1 MWILDFLNGLPKEL
15 VVGILAALPISEVR
29 GSVPIGII
37 QLGLPP
43 IKVLI
48 ISICASLLPVF
59 PILWF
64 LGAFTE
70 KLRKIKF
77 FDKFFDWLFKRTRS
91 RSTVV
96 EKFEVLG
103 LIVFVAI
110 PFPTTGIWT
119 GCVAA
124 YLFGLPWKHAFFATA
139 VGTTI
144 ASVLMLGFS
153 VGVITLW

>member
-1 MWILDFLNGLPKEL
+1 MWILNFLNGLPKEL
-15 VVGILAALPISEVR
+15 IVGILAALPISEVR
-29 GSVPIGII
+29 GSVPIGLK
-37 QLGLPP
+37 LGLPP
-43 IKVLI
+43 LNVLI

-64 LGAFTE
+64 LSAFTE
-70 KLRKIKF
+70 KLRKIEF
-77 FDKFFDWLFKRTRS
+77 FDRFFDWLFKRTRS
-91 RSTVV
+91 RSALV

-103 LIVFVAI
+103 LAIFVAI

-144 ASVLMLGFS
+144 ASILMLGFS
-153 VGVITLW
+153 MGVIILW